1 MLSIKKQKRIVVL
14 AIALTALVMPVIA
27 VTVNKINSVEDTF
40 ATGMPSGFND
50 QNFYNCVLAAFQTE
64 YPGETVASSGLTDTQ
79 LAKIVTLNC
88 YDENK
93 PESEKIINTDGL
105 NKMTGLEYLN
115 LENNK
120 IAAIDTSQNTELTR
134 LVLSSNE
141 LTELDVS
148 CNNKLTSLYAS
159 KNQIASLGRQGLD
172 NNMNL
177 VELSLYQNQL
187 SNIRVNNNI
196 NLELLYIYDNKLN
209 SLDVGSNTKLVI
221 IYAQRNTL
229 QSIDVSKNKLLR
241 QLSLRNNQLS
251 SLDVSE
257 NTNLELLLVD
267 NNNLSSLSLRN
278 NPNLVNLQ
286 ADDILV
292 SVGIEDNVDP
302 DADEVEIDL
311 SPATFVSFEA
321 NTTIK
326 ASNNYRYDTSDK
338 HLLVSNLKA
347 TDGYVETE
355 PVIESEETNGKNF
368 KLKIAN
374 IHSQEDPTDDP
385 TDDPNS
391 PNNKNSGSE
400 ESNNENG
407 ADNTNAPN
415 TGAVKSGDN
424 NANNGSSILCI
435 LPVVIIS
442 AALIYIAGR
451 RYLSRKRINF

>member
-1 MLSIKKQKRIVVL
+1 MLRINKQKKLAIL
-14 AIALTALVMPVIA
+14 AIALTTLVIPVIA

-120 IAAIDTSQNTELTR
+120 IAAIDTSQNTELSR
-134 LVLSSNE
+134 WVLSSNE

-196 NLELLYIYDNKLN
+196 NLEFNINAEK
-209 SLDVGSNTKLVI
+209 TPRK
-221 IYAQRNTL
+221 
-229 QSIDVSKNKLLR
+229 
-241 QLSLRNNQLS
+241 
-251 SLDVSE
+251 
-257 NTNLELLLVD
+257 
-267 NNNLSSLSLRN
+267 
-278 NPNLVNLQ
+278 
-286 ADDILV
+286 
-292 SVGIEDNVDP
+292 
-302 DADEVEIDL
+302 
-311 SPATFVSFEA
+311 SFKK
-321 NTTIK
+321 IK
-326 ASNNYRYDTSDK
+326 R
-338 HLLVSNLKA
+338 
-347 TDGYVETE
+347 
-355 PVIESEETNGKNF
+355 
-368 KLKIAN
+368 
-374 IHSQEDPTDDP
+374 
-385 TDDPNS
+385 
-391 PNNKNSGSE
+391 
-400 ESNNENG
+400 
-407 ADNTNAPN
+407 
-415 TGAVKSGDN
+415 
-424 NANNGSSILCI
+424 
-435 LPVVIIS
+435 
-442 AALIYIAGR
+442 
-451 RYLSRKRINF
+451 